1 MITFISAVALLI
13 AGYFLYGK
21 FVTRF
26 FGASSEIA
34 TPVKRLAD
42 GVDYQELKPWR
53 IFVIQFL
60 NIAGLGPIFGAIL
73 GAAYGPMAF
82 LWIVI
87 GCIFMGAVHDYFS
100 GMLSIRH
107 DGMSLPD
114 IVGKYLGGGMK
125 KFMVVFTGFLLLA
138 VGVSFVNGPAD
149 LLANLTGWN
158 MTLWL
163 YVIFAYYILATLLP
177 VNKIIGK
184 IYPFM
189 GAALIFM
196 ALGVGSAMLYRGFSG
211 ELQMTE
217 LTFGMLRNMHDHPGN
232 NILFPM
238 LFVVISC
245 GAISGFHATQS
256 PMMARCMTDEKY
268 GRPIFYG
275 AMVAEGIVT
284 MIWASAAMA
293 YFGGP
298 DGLNEAAAAGKT
310 PAIIVNEICNSWLG
324 RLGAVIAVIGVVVC
338 PITSGD
344 TAFRS
349 MRLILAD
356 ALRFTQKPIRNRL
369 IISVPIFV
377 VAYFLCN
384 FDFSTLWKYVGISN
398 QVLASITLWAGAA
411 YLVQKGKP
419 HWMLSIPAVFLTS
432 VCATYFLIAPYKVGG
447 LFLNHT
453 LSYVA
458 GCGTAVAV
466 MVLFLVKKYRA
477 GKHHSEGRI

>member
-1 MITFISAVALLI
+1 MITFLVAVALLI

-21 FVTRF
+21 FVSHF

-73 GAAYGPMAF
+73 GAAYGPLAF
-82 LWIVI
+82 VWIVV

-100 GMLSIRH
+100 GMLSVRH

-114 IVGKYLGGGMK
+114 LVGKYLGNGMK

-149 LLANLTGWN
+149 LLGNLTGWN
-158 MTLWL
+158 MSIWL
-163 YVIFAYYILATLLP
+163 YIIFAYYILATLLP
-177 VNKIIGK
+177 VNKIIGM

-196 ALGVGSAMLYRGFSG
+196 ALGIGGAMLYLGFGG
-211 ELQMTE
+211 ELHLTE
-217 LTFGMLRNMHDHPGN
+217 LTFDSMRNMHDDPGS

-256 PMMARCMTDEKY
+256 PMMARCMSDEKY

-275 AMVAEGIVT
+275 AMVAEGIVA

-293 YFGGP
+293 YFGGAE
-298 DGLNEAAAAGKT
+298 GLNEAAVAGKT
-310 PAIIVNEICNSWLG
+310 PAIIVNEICNTWLG
-324 RLGAVIAVIGVVVC
+324 KVGAVIAVIGVVVC

-356 ALRFTQKPIRNRL
+356 ALRFTQQPIRNRL
-369 IISVPIFV
+369 MISIPVFV
-377 VAYFLCN
+377 IAYFLCN

-411 YLVQKGKP
+411 YLAKKRKP
-419 HWMLSIPAVFLTS
+419 HWLLSLPAVFLTA
-432 VCATYFLIAPYKVGG
+432 VCVTYFLIAPYKVGG
-447 LFLNHT
+447 LFLSHLFSYGIGVVVS
-453 LSYVA
+453 LSIL
-458 GCGTAVAV
+458 
-466 MVLFLVKKYRA
+466 VLFLVKKYRQDKR
-477 GKHHSEGRI
+477 GTVE

>member
-1 MITFISAVALLI
+1 MISFGVAILLLI

-21 FVTRF
+21 FVERF
-26 FGASSEIA
+26 FGASSDRM
-34 TPVKRLAD
+34 TPVKRMAD

-73 GAAYGPMAF
+73 GAAYGPAAY
-82 LWIVI
+82 LWIVF
-87 GCIFMGAVHDYFS
+87 GCIFTGAVHDYFS
-100 GMLSIRH
+100 GMLSVRH

-114 IVGKYLGGGMK
+114 MVGKYLGNGMK
-125 KFMVVFTGFLLLA
+125 RFMVVFTGFLLLA

-149 LLANLTGWN
+149 LLANLTGWK
-158 MTLWL
+158 MMFWL

-196 ALGVGSAMLYRGFSG
+196 ALGVGGAMVYRALAG
-211 ELQMTE
+211 ELTLTE
-217 LTFGMLRNMHDHPGN
+217 LTFSQLRNMHADPDN
-232 NILFPM
+232 NLLFPM

-275 AMVAEGIVT
+275 AMIAEGIVAL
-284 MIWASAAMA
+284 IWATAAMA
-293 YFGGP
+293 YFGGAE
-298 DGLNEAAAAGKT
+298 GLNVAAGAGKT

-324 RLGAVIAVIGVVVC
+324 RLGAVIAVMGVVVC

-349 MRLILAD
+349 MRLIVAD
-356 ALRFTQKPIRNRL
+356 ALQFSQKPIRNRL
-369 IISVPIFV
+369 LISVPIFM

-398 QVLASITLWAGAA
+398 QVLATITLWAGAA
-411 YLVQKGKP
+411 YLAGKGKS
-419 HWMLSIPAVFLTS
+419 HGMLSLPAMFLTA
-432 VCATYFLIAPYKVGG
+432 VCVTYFMAAPYKVGG
-447 LFLNHT
+447 FHLNPAG
-453 LSYVA
+453 SYTAGIVA
-458 GCGTAVAV
+458 AVAA
-466 MVLFLVKKYRA
+466 MGCFIKWKVKR
-477 GKHHSEGRI
+477 